1 MNDNVMD
8 NVRKNVRRLR
18 EESGMSQDDL
28 AKKLF
33 VARPVIS
40 NWERGTSEP
49 SSSHIFKLAQIFSV
63 SVDALFLTGDKTKT
77 VVVFDTSILIKRPAI
92 IKEALEKFD
101 EVIIPRAV
109 IDELNKQKDDKTRVW
124 LKQRAWYVMS
134 IIDELR
140 DKNKK
145 LAIIEAKDQS
155 GANDERIAK
164 TAIDRA
170 ARVLTDRIYMFAH
183 DVYFPFLVK
192 NKRSN
197 LYLLTF
203 EEYTKQFAEEKDY
216 NLAKTHEFLSSL
228 KNREFEKLKNQSFDP
243 YVDINFI
250 DPETGYTPIIQALRL
265 KNIDM
270 IKNILEKYGAVIA
283 LDKHDN
289 HKYGFTPLLHTAQ
302 MQNIELMKLLVDA
315 GADVDAGSNGDNS
328 GNTPLMVCAWHGFE
342 IGVAF
347 LAGQDVSFNMQD
359 SNGFTALTKACI
371 KGFPNI
377 VKLLIGKTDLNI
389 RSREN
394 KKAVEYVNPNKKNS
408 VEIYSLFKEIEIDR

>member
-1 MNDNVMD
+1 MDDNVMD
-8 NVRKNVRRLR
+8 NVRENIRRLR
-18 EESGMSQDDL
+18 EKSGMSQDDL

-49 SSSHIFKLAQIFSV
+49 SSSQIFKLAQVFSV
-63 SVDALFLTGDKTKT
+63 SIDALFSRGDKTKT
-77 VVVFDTSILIKRPAI
+77 VVVFDTSVLIKRPAI
-92 IKEALEKFD
+92 IQETLEKFD

-109 IDELNKQKDDKTRVW
+109 IDELNNQKDDKTRAW

-140 DKNKK
+140 GKNKK
-145 LAIIEAKDQS
+145 LTVIESKDQS
-155 GANDERIAK
+155 GTNDERIAK

-170 ARVLTDRIYMFAH
+170 ARALTDRVYMFAR

-192 NKRSN
+192 EKRGN
-197 LYLLTF
+197 LYHLTF
-203 EEYTKQFAEEKDY
+203 EEYTRQFSEEKDY
-216 NLAKTHEFLSSL
+216 NLAKTQDFFSFL
-228 KNREFEKLKNQSFDP
+228 KNRESDKLKKQPFDP
-243 YVDINFI
+243 EVDINFI

-265 KNIDM
+265 KNIEM
-270 IKNILEKYGAVIA
+270 IKDILEKYGAVIN
-283 LDKHDN
+283 LDKHDK
-289 HKYGFTPLLHTAQ
+289 HRYGFTPLLHTAQ
-302 MQNIELMKLLVDA
+302 MQNIELMKLIVDA
-315 GADVDAGSNGDNS
+315 DADVDVGSNGDNS

-342 IGVAF
+342 AGVAF
-347 LAGQDVSFNMQD
+347 LAGMGASFNMQD

-371 KGFPNI
+371 KGFPHI

-394 KKAVEYVNPNKKNS
+394 KKAVEYVNPNKKTS
-408 VEIYSLFKEIEIDR
+408 AEIYNLFKEQMQ